1 MATMTTISGTQE
13 RSGQAADTD
22 AIRLFHV
29 NLPEAELNEL
39 RRRIRATSWPE
50 RETVTNQL
58 HGVQLAT
65 IQKLA
70 RYWAIHGFLPVRA
83 GD

>member
-13 RSGQAADTD
+13 RSGQAADT

-39 RRRIRATSWPE
+39 RRRISATSWPE
-50 RETVTNQL
+50 RETATNQSKS
-58 HGVQLAT
+58 VQLAT

-83 GD
+83 GG